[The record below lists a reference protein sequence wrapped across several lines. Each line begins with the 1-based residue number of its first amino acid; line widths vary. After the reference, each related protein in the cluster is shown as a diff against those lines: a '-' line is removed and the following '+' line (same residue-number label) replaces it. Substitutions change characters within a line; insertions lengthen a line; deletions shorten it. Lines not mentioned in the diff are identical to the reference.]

1 MCIEENAD
9 AFYKEKQN
17 KTNNNIPPYLRI
29 IQCIRWVSQEKTHT
43 DMSQKPRKV
52 SSSMHKVTGAR
63 SECIFMEYHQTSA
76 VLKASKGR
84 VGFRLRLGTN
94 LPVPFFLL
102 LLQLGTRCF
111 VQLLSL

>member
-1 MCIEENAD
+1 MEMLSMN
-9 AFYKEKQN
+9 KT

-29 IQCIRWVSQEKTHT
+29 TQCICWVSQEKTHM

-76 VLKASKGR
+76 VLKASKR
-84 VGFRLRLGTN
+84 IAGFRLRLETN
-94 LPVPFFLL
+94 LPVPFFLF
-102 LLQLGTRCF
+102 LLQLCTRYF
-111 VQLLSL
+111 VQLLSF